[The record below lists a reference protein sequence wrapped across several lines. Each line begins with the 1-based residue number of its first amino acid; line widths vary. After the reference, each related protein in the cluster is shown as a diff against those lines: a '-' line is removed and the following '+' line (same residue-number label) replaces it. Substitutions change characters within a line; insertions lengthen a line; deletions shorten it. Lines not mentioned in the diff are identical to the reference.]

1 MTKEENT
8 SNASKTTS
16 KASKGGKKHAN
27 ATSFNSE
34 TAKAAQK
41 KSRESLKRNRSMREW
56 AKFYGAQHIKLK
68 NPQGVEEDAT
78 WDGAVVVGLY
88 KSAMAGDSKAAKM
101 IADLKGESP
110 EQVLNVNANVN
121 TKREPDMTPEQAA
134 RFVAELNKH
143 I

>member
-1 MTKEENT
+1 MAKVAKT
-8 SNASKTTS
+8 SKASKTAS

-41 KSRESLKRNRSMREW
+41 KSRESLKRNRSLREW
-56 AKFYGAQHIKLK
+56 AKFYGAQHITLK

-101 IADLKGESP
+101 LADLKGESP
-110 EQVLNVNANVN
+110 AEKIEVKGTCKVRHETN
-121 TKREPDMTPEQAA
+121 MTPQEAA
-134 RFVAELNKH
+134 VFIAELDKR

>member
-1 MTKEENT
+1 
-8 SNASKTTS
+8 
-16 KASKGGKKHAN
+16 
-27 ATSFNSE
+27 
-34 TAKAAQK
+34 
-41 KSRESLKRNRSMREW
+41 MREW
-56 AKFYGAQHIKLK
+56 AKFYGAQHIAIK

-101 IADLKGESP
+101 LADLKGESP
-110 EQVLNVNANVN
+110 EQVLNVNANVK
-121 TKREPDMTPEQAA
+121 TKREPDMTPEEAA

>member
-1 MTKEENT
+1 MTKG
-8 SNASKTTS
+8 AKTS
-16 KASKGGKKHAN
+16 KASKTASKGTKAKSKHAN

-56 AKFYGAQHIKLK
+56 AKFYGAQHITLK

-101 IADLKGESP
+101 LADLKGESP
-110 EQVLNVNANVN
+110 AEKIEVKGTCKVRHETN
-121 TKREPDMTPEQAA
+121 MTPQEAA
-134 RFVAELNKH
+134 EFIAELDKR